1 MFTQE
6 ETTKTKLEP
15 TISNYV
21 LDTPDGRYEYENLQ
35 LLGYATSQRDQHRNH
50 NDDEFMPA
58 NNGRCSACRWFEIRI
73 FRVIDPITVGG
84 QYIVHTYGR
93 TIVPD
98 EIELCRLY
106 VTSSPHEIIE
116 FLTVHKNG
124 FVFVPVASIHALA
137 QAAHWDPEIE
147 RAYLSAQIRLTQ
159 SRSQRT

>member
-1 MFTQE
+1 MHTQE
-6 ETTKTKLEP
+6 ETTTIELKP
-15 TISNYV
+15 TTRNYV
-21 LDTPDGRYEYENLQ
+21 LDTPDGQYEYENLQ

-50 NDDEFMPA
+50 DLADFMPA

-73 FRVIDPITVGG
+73 FRVTDPITVGG

-93 TIVPD
+93 TIIPG

-124 FVFVPVASIHALA
+124 YVFVPVASIHALA
-137 QAAHWDPEIE
+137 QAAHWDSEIE
-147 RAYLSAQIRLTQ
+147 KAYLSAQVRLTQ
-159 SRSQRT
+159 SRSQRA